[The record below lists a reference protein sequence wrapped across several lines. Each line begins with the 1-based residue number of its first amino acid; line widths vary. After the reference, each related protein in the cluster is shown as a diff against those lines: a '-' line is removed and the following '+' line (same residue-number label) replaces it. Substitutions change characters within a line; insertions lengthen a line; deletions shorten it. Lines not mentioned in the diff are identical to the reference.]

1 MEFKRIRVI
10 TPVTGEALGNAEFA
24 RRLGD
29 AATEVDLVQIE
40 RGPASI
46 ECEFEHAMAVPD
58 TLRLIVDAEREG
70 VAAVVVDCM
79 ADPGVRPGRELV
91 RIPVVG
97 PAEASMHLACQL
109 GHRFSIVTTEARSV
123 PEFENQA
130 RAAGLA
136 ERLASVRWVDIPVLD
151 LASEPKA
158 LLSAPLIDE
167 SVSAIEA
174 DGAHVIVFG
183 CTGMLGF
190 AEGVRDGLVAR
201 GYSGRSRPRPRAR
214 RGQDGAGPPRL
225 RADPQRAHVAVGA
238 GEADRWV
245 WVPGRCARRQPH
257 RRRGVIGEAEDGSS
271 RLDVLEDPSSS
282 APPSQQTTRRTDL
295 APSSRTVPAATT
307 YGLLDRVF
315 DGQARRCA
323 ATLPAAAYEIEI
335 PARGCASTW
344 YLKLVNL

>member
-24 RRLGD
+24 RGLGD

-130 RAAGLA
+130 RVAGLA

-151 LASEPKA
+151 LASDPKA
-158 LLSAPLIDE
+158 LLAALIDE

-201 GYSGRSRPRPRAR
+201 GYSGVPV
-214 RGQDGAGPPRL
+214 L
-225 RADPQRAHVAVGA
+225 DPVPVAVRTAQALLACGLTHS
-238 GEADRWV
+238 
-245 WVPGRCARRQPH
+245 ARTWP
-257 RRRGVIGEAEDGSS
+257 
-271 RLDVLEDPSSS
+271 S
-282 APPSQQTTRRTDL
+282 APVKRIDGYGFL
-295 APSSRTVPAATT
+295 ADALAGSPT
-307 YGLLDRVF
+307 G
-315 DGQARRCA
+315 G
-323 ATLPAAAYEIEI
+323 E
-335 PARGCASTW
+335 G
-344 YLKLVNL
+344 